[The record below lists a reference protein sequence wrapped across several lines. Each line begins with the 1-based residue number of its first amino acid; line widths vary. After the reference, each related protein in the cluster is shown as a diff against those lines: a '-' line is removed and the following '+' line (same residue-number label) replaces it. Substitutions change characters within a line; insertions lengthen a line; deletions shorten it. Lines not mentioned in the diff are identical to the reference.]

1 MADIRTEGKPVSVN
15 EAIRDRTIRHLV
27 FLTRLET
34 RESNEV
40 LDFLENE
47 VRPDLVDRLESR
59 LRRIEERGFDAGTAT
74 TERVQELIDSLG
86 EISSGGLARARRK
99 LEQRLT
105 EIAESEA
112 EWQRKVVRDE
122 APVDVD
128 MALPSPDQLRAAVLE
143 RPFEG
148 QPLSRWF
155 EGLDQNT
162 QRSLERAVRQ
172 GIVQGET
179 VQEIV
184 QRVRGTRARGY
195 KDGVL
200 GTTTRSAEA
209 IVRTSV
215 KHSSAQAR
223 ERTFEANR
231 DLIKGEQWIATL
243 DSRTC
248 PICQDLDG
256 RADDGE
262 GNRIEGEREL
272 RGRRP
277 PIHVNCRCDV
287 VPILKSWREMGV
299 DADDLDKS
307 ARASMNGQVPGNI
320 TYEDWLRRRVNDGD
334 MEVVEEALGKERA
347 KLFANGRVS
356 VGDFVDRR
364 GRTIT
369 LQELREREGLS

>member
-155 EGLDQNT
+155 EGLEQNT